1 MIETE
6 FQDIRILSF
15 LVIQKILAISEGLF
29 FAPNSVADTSPTWKI
44 QWNPALRSPRWHGH
58 FFWSPGKN
66 RHTFSCKKKN
76 PLQYGHFFWAHS
88 VTVLT
93 RFHCTAKYT
102 QYTVD
107 RKKLFK
113 VVTSHQVV
121 WIVLVKYKQTPPGF
135 AAHLQLHSLFSQ
147 RSEWTLSN
155 PQNFAFSLFP
165 VSPGYYH
172 DYSRSKRNRR
182 RWLCKP
188 CGGGGGVNK
197 VHYGLCEKG
206 EWEYAYFNKVC
217 ELESP

>member
-1 MIETE
+1 MKPRLTITSLV
-6 FQDIRILSF
+6 RPLF
-15 LVIQKILAISEGLF
+15 LVAWQKPPYIF
-29 FAPNSVADTSPTWKI
+29 V
-44 QWNPALRSPRWHGH
+44 Q
-58 FFWSPGKN
+58 
-66 RHTFSCKKKN
+66 KKN

-121 WIVLVKYKQTPPGF
+121 WIVLVKFKQTPPGF

-188 CGGGGGVNK
+188 WGGGVNK
-197 VHYGLCEKG
+197 VHYSLCEKG
-206 EWEYAYFNKVC
+206 EWQSMRVGIAIKIERTQIRFLSDV
-217 ELESP
+217 

>member
-1 MIETE
+1 MESRCDLTCLVSQWLKQN
-6 FQDIRILSF
+6 FRIYAF
-15 LVIQKILAISEGLF
+15 Y
-29 FAPNSVADTSPTWKI
+29 P
-44 QWNPALRSPRWHGH
+44 
-58 FFWSPGKN
+58 FWSSKKFWQFLKAYFSPQIRWQT
-66 RHTFSCKKKN
+66 RHPREKYNETPPYDHLVGTATFFGRLAKTAIHFRVKKN

-121 WIVLVKYKQTPPGF
+121 WIVLVKFKQTPPGF
-135 AAHLQLHSLFSQ
+135 ATHLQLHSLFSQ

-182 RWLCKP
+182 R
-188 CGGGGGVNK
+188 
-197 VHYGLCEKG
+197 
-206 EWEYAYFNKVC
+206 
-217 ELESP
+217 